1 MEPRFGLRCRGVVRC
16 PYVHIRFLKSCLHY
30 CDWTE
35 DALTGKLRCN
45 RFMRFAVSCGRCR
58 RGIGRVRHLQRSLG
72 LLRCDGRPASAQ
84 PVGAVRHEK
93 QKTFSGASRALPL
106 HCPEQWTKER
116 PPLSRKEGAALLSSA
131 LQRGNWPWGSTKE
144 KRTSCPARAFG
155 SDALGKAA

>member
-35 DALTGKLRCN
+35 DDLARKLRCN
-45 RFMRFAVSCGRCR
+45 RFMIFAVPRGRCR

-93 QKTFSGASRALPL
+93 QKTFFRASIFFHALSFLPRTTRALDKSGPPAKPVACSGPIRASYRPPSRALKRL
-106 HCPEQWTKER
+106 TSA
-116 PPLSRKEGAALLSSA
+116 PLSQASH
-131 LQRGNWPWGSTKE
+131 
-144 KRTSCPARAFG
+144 
-155 SDALGKAA
+155 